1 MRPSELKPF
10 IEGSPAANANVICCI
25 CGTKTSWNRAAK
37 EGWIAD
43 LDGEPYNAYYCLGC
57 PGKIKSAA
65 IKGDTIH
72 ITHIKRSYTI
82 YTGKRHHNVI
92 AKMVESGC
100 SREEIARS
108 EQGFVNY
115 RGEFLNRKQALE
127 IAVFHNQVDMA
138 DKREIRP
145 NFFPKICIDS
155 ILPI

>member
-108 EQGFVNY
+108 EQGFINY
-115 RGEFLNRKQALE
+115 RGEFLDRKQALE
-127 IAVFHNQVDMA
+127 IAVFYGQVNMANKQGNQTELFSED
-138 DKREIRP
+138 
-145 NFFPKICIDS
+145 
-155 ILPI
+155 LY